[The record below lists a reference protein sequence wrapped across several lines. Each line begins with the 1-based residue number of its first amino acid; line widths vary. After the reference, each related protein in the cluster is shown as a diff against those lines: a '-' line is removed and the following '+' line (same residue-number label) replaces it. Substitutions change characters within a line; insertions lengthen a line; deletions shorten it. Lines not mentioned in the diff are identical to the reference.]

1 MAKRRPITREMPD
14 AVREAVDRTVQ
25 ATIGSAQLTRGRA
38 QDVVDEIVRTAGSSA
53 GAVRELVVEA
63 YEDRRLVTNEDLG
76 EIRVELR
83 KISRQLGAIERR
95 LDEGGDGGKGARASG
110 RASAGRAAS
119 GAGASGRGGSRSGK
133 SSGAGARGGSGSG
146 PAQSSRGGSGSGRG
160 QSSRGGSTTGGS
172 SGTAGDA
179 S

>member
-38 QDVVDEIVRTAGSSA
+38 QDVVDELVRTAGSSA

-63 YEDRRLVTNEDLG
+63 YEDRRLVTNEDLD

-83 KISRQLGAIERR
+83 KISRRLGAIERR
-95 LDEGGDGGKGARASG
+95 LDEGGDGGKATRASG
-110 RASAGRAAS
+110 RTSGRAAS

-133 SSGAGARGGSGSG
+133 SSRGG
-146 PAQSSRGGSGSGRG
+146 R
-160 QSSRGGSTTGGS
+160 TTGGS

>member
-38 QDVVDEIVRTAGSSA
+38 QDVVDELVRTAGSSA

-76 EIRVELR
+76 EIRVELS
-83 KISRQLGAIERR
+83 KISRRLGAIERR

-110 RASAGRAAS
+110 RTSGRAAS
-119 GAGASGRGGSRSGK
+119 GAGSSGRGGSRSGK
-133 SSGAGARGGSGSG
+133 SSRGG
-146 PAQSSRGGSGSGRG
+146 R
-160 QSSRGGSTTGGS
+160 TTGGS

>member
-38 QDVVDEIVRTAGSSA
+38 QDVVDELVRTAGSSA

-63 YEDRRLVTNEDLG
+63 YEDRRLVTNEDLD

-83 KISRQLGAIERR
+83 KISRRLGAIERR
-95 LDEGGDGGKGARASG
+95 LDEGGDGGKAARASG
-110 RASAGRAAS
+110 RTSGRAAS

-133 SSGAGARGGSGSG
+133 SSRGGRT
-146 PAQSSRGGSGSGRG
+146 A
-160 QSSRGGSTTGGS
+160 GGS
-172 SGTAGDA
+172 SGTADDA

>member
-38 QDVVDEIVRTAGSSA
+38 QDVVDELVRTAGSSA

-63 YEDRRLVTNEDLG
+63 YEDRRLVTNEDLD

-83 KISRQLGAIERR
+83 KISRRLGAIERR
-95 LDEGGDGGKGARASG
+95 LDEGGDGGKAARASG
-110 RASAGRAAS
+110 RTSGRAAS
-119 GAGASGRGGSRSGK
+119 GAGASGRGGSRSG
-133 SSGAGARGGSGSG
+133 
-146 PAQSSRGGSGSGRG
+146 QSSRGGR
-160 QSSRGGSTTGGS
+160 TTGGS

>member
-38 QDVVDEIVRTAGSSA
+38 QDVVDELVRTAGSSA

-63 YEDRRLVTNEDLG
+63 YEDRRLVTNEDLD

-83 KISRQLGAIERR
+83 KISRRLGAIERR

-110 RASAGRAAS
+110 RTSGRAAS

-133 SSGAGARGGSGSG
+133 SSRGGRT
-146 PAQSSRGGSGSGRG
+146 A
-160 QSSRGGSTTGGS
+160 GGS
-172 SGTAGDA
+172 SGTADDA